1 VKKGDSFILV
11 AMSIGQKYGIFLTVV
26 GQLYWDY
33 ISIRVVNAMIRS
45 GDLQN
50 AYSARLWNKFVL
62 NPINSLAAILVAKF
76 EFIALF

>member
-33 ISIRVVNAMIRS
+33 ISIRVVNAVIRS

-50 AYSARLWNKFVL
+50 SYPARL
-62 NPINSLAAILVAKF
+62 
-76 EFIALF
+76 